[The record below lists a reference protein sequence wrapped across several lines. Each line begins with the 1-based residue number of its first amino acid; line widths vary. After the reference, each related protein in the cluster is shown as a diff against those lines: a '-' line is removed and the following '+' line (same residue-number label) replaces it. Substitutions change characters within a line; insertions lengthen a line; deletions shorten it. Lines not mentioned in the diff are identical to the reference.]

1 MHILTLL
8 DGERSNPYKNNKN
21 NNDTNLQ
28 GLSTYNREAMAPR
41 S

>member
-8 DGERSNPYKNNKN
+8 DGERSNPYKNNN